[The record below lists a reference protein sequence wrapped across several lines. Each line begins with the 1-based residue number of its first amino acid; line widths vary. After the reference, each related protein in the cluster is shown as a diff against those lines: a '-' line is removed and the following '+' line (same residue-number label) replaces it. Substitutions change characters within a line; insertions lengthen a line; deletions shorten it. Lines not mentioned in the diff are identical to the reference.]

1 MTNIIPAEASLATL
15 AASINRCIREAESA
29 ARTAVEL
36 AIEAGQQLNS
46 AKDQVPHGQWES
58 WLSENVK
65 AVPRTAQ
72 AYMRLAR
79 EVPLLSAEEAQR
91 VADLPLREA
100 MKAIAT
106 PPTEPPRASLPTV
119 RVRSLD
125 DRDRIKKAFDS
136 AAKGI
141 RKVARAADMGAT
153 LRQREIDSARRA
165 LEQALAQLAELERDH
180 LDVDRLEA
188 RP

>member
-1 MTNIIPAEASLATL
+1 MTNIITAEASLATL

-36 AIEAGQQLNS
+36 AIEAGQQLNT
-46 AKDQVPHGQWES
+46 AKEQVPHGQWES
-58 WLSENVK
+58 WLSENVE
-65 AVPRTAQ
+65 AAPRTAQ

-106 PPTEPPRASLPTV
+106 QPSAPANPRMPNM
-119 RVRSLD
+119 RVRKLD
-125 DRDRIKKAFDS
+125 DRDRIKRAFGDS
-136 AAKGI
+136 ATKI
-141 RKVARAADMGAT
+141 RKVARMAEYGA
-153 LRQREIDSARRA
+153 RIKPKDIASARRA

-180 LDVDRLEA
+180 LDVDRVEE